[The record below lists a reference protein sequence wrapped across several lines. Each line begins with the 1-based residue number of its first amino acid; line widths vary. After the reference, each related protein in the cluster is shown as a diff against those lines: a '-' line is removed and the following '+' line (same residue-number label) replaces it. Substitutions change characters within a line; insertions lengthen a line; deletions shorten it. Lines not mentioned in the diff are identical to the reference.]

1 MRVIVKFR
9 CYEETEGTEI
19 CTKPWK
25 EIMSNVKCKVE
36 EPLQKGLRTLG
47 LSMIGT
53 QGFHQV
59 CTGFMT

>member
-36 EPLQKGLRTLG
+36 EPL
-47 LSMIGT
+47 
-53 QGFHQV
+53 
-59 CTGFMT
+59 